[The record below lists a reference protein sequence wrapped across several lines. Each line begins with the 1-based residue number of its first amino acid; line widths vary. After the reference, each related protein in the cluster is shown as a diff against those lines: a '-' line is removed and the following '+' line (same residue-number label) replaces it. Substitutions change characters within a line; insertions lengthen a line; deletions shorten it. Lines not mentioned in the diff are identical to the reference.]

1 MCGVIGYTGN
11 KNAVPFLVEGLT
23 KLEYRGYDSAGI
35 TTINDNKIN
44 ICKAKGRIDNLKT
57 KIKETNIKGNVG
69 IGHTRWATHGA
80 PSDVNSHPHLS
91 NDGSIS
97 IIHNGIIENYSVL
110 KDELI
115 KNGYKFYSET
125 DSEVVPNLIEFFYKQ
140 SNDIFD
146 AIYKLTEKIEGAY
159 AIGVLC
165 KDYPDQ
171 IIALRKDS
179 PLVIGIGDGENF
191 IASDMPAILKYTK
204 KTYLLEDGEVAI
216 ITPSNINIFDKNKNQ
231 VKKEIFKVEWDI
243 EAAEKDGFD
252 YFMIKEIFEQDSV
265 VKKNIEHRLK
275 NNDFENLLDN
285 INLSKDDFKK
295 FDKIHIVACGTA
307 YYSGLIGKFLIE
319 KMLRI
324 PVFSEV
330 ASEFKYKDPIVDSKT
345 LVIVISQSG
354 ETADTLSA
362 MRFAKQKGAKILA
375 IVNVVGSTISRE
387 ADDVL
392 YTFAGP
398 EVAVAS
404 TKAFTAQLV
413 AIYFFTLKLALD
425 LGKIS
430 KNEFEK
436 FIQDIKQIPILIKQV
451 LERSN
456 EIEKLAKK
464 YANAKNV
471 FYIGRG
477 LDYIISLEGSLKLKE
492 IAYVHS
498 ESYQAGELK
507 HGSIALI
514 EEGTLVFGILTQD
527 DLFEKTFSNLKE
539 VKARGADVLA
549 ITTKENDELLKEFDH
564 VFCISKTNWMFDPLV
579 ANIVQ
584 QLFAYYVAVEL
595 GNDVDKPRNLAKSVT
610 VE

>member
-11 KNAVPFLVEGLT
+11 KNAVPFLLEGLT

-44 ICKAKGRIDNLKT
+44 ICKAKGRIDNLNT

-146 AIYKLTEKIEGAY
+146 AIYKLTAKIEGAY

-216 ITPSNINIFDKNKNQ
+216 ITSSNINIFDKNKNQ

-362 MRFAKQKGAKILA
+362 MRFAKQRA
-375 IVNVVGSTISRE
+375 
-387 ADDVL
+387 
-392 YTFAGP
+392 
-398 EVAVAS
+398 
-404 TKAFTAQLV
+404 
-413 AIYFFTLKLALD
+413 LK
-425 LGKIS
+425 
-430 KNEFEK
+430 
-436 FIQDIKQIPILIKQV
+436 
-451 LERSN
+451 
-456 EIEKLAKK
+456 
-464 YANAKNV
+464 Y
-471 FYIGRG
+471 
-477 LDYIISLEGSLKLKE
+477 
-492 IAYVHS
+492 
-498 ESYQAGELK
+498 
-507 HGSIALI
+507 
-514 EEGTLVFGILTQD
+514 
-527 DLFEKTFSNLKE
+527 
-539 VKARGADVLA
+539 
-549 ITTKENDELLKEFDH
+549 
-564 VFCISKTNWMFDPLV
+564 
-579 ANIVQ
+579 
-584 QLFAYYVAVEL
+584 
-595 GNDVDKPRNLAKSVT
+595 
-610 VE
+610 